1 MGLLLLFSLFLIGRL
16 IKKSMNFETISISII
31 FYLFSIFFIDQ
42 LFLLSSFQLSFHHA
56 YLVTNS
62 FWIIFF
68 LYEKNIKNLV
78 FISISF
84 LSSGIIFRAIERSLS
99 KNLNITGDVDAVF
112 YQQVK
117 QIYENSYYFS
127 INNYVMEGYPQFL
140 SYFQA
145 LFLKFVN
152 FNQSYEF
159 YSFTSHI
166 VFYLTLLYFFELKI
180 DVFNKVILVV
190 TYFFLIFNSEWL
202 QFLISSS
209 LMSEGLVNLFAV
221 VCLTELLTTVETKR
235 NDYRIYFV
243 FGMLYLSKQ
252 FLSSIVLIVVIVLF
266 AKQRKKIILFIGL
279 LGFILKELLYLF
291 TFQGVSKDHHIR
303 QIDVKDTLIDL
314 VTFRDLELQNI
325 VLILENVFLD
335 KPFTLLLILVYLLFA
350 ISKIIFNDKNFI
362 SDYIF
367 YTLSLNAMF
376 VFVLYIS
383 AWRFM
388 ELDSPVRYLLNFLS
402 LMFVY
407 IFLTIEKVKT

>member
-1 MGLLLLFSLFLIGRL
+1 MGLLLLLSLFLIGRL

-42 LFLLSSFQLSFHHA
+42 LFLLSSFHLSFHHA

-68 LYEKNIKNLV
+68 LYAKNIKSMV
-78 FISISF
+78 FVSISF
-84 LSSGIIFRAIERSLS
+84 LSSGIIFRAIERSLT

-252 FLSSIVLIVVIVLF
+252 FLSSIVIIVVIVLF
-266 AKQRKKIILFIGL
+266 VKHRKKIILFIGL

-325 VLILENVFLD
+325 VLILKNVFLD

-350 ISKIIFNDKNFI
+350 ISKIIFNDKNII